1 MKEVSAIQSAIDS
14 YTLGI
19 LWATCSK
26 IGDQY
31 IVRNEDR
38 YFADY
43 ICKVQGGSV
52 FEITHSR
59 KGTVLYCIKIK
70 KPLYTAME
78 ALDWTGRTDKYR
90 AMPDVDEPDEFC
102 RAYVQCHYNLGFM
115 RNNRPRLRFHG
126 TKDMMESFSKI
137 ISRVA
142 NVGEK
147 KVQCHSSGRTYSL
160 YYQSPNEIYRIFD
173 WICSG
178 DHSEK
183 VLENFSSLLTI

>member
-52 FEITHSR
+52 FETIHSR
-59 KGTVLYCIKIK
+59 NGTIMYSIKIK
-70 KPLYTAME
+70 KPLYTVME
-78 ALDWTGRTDKYR
+78 ALGWTGRTDKYR
-90 AMPDVDEPDEFC
+90 AMPDVDEQDEFC
-102 RAYVQCHYNLGFM
+102 RAYIQCHYSLDSI
-115 RNNRPRLRFHG
+115 RNHKLRLRLHG
-126 TKDMMESFSKI
+126 SRGMMESFSKI

-147 KVQCHSSGRTYSL
+147 KVQRHSSGRTYSL